1 MIRRLRRPSVAI
13 GLAIVLLLLG
23 CALFAG
29 LLAPHDPNAID
40 PKQKFLPPAW
50 AAGGDWSNLLGTDQL
65 GRDVLSRLIHGARTS
80 LMIAGAAVVI
90 AAVVGIALG
99 MLSGFYRGWVD
110 TVIMRLA
117 DVQLAFPFILL
128 ALAILAVS
136 DTKSAVRIILVLAI
150 ADWVIHARVVR
161 SRVLVEREKEYVR
174 GARALGAS
182 DARIMLRYILPSVLP
197 TALVIALIEL
207 AVLMLLESILAFLGL
222 GIDPPAVSWG
232 TVLADGRENVAI
244 AWWMLVFPGMAIF
257 LAVLAINLVAD
268 GLADVLD
275 PRLKLTGRFAR
286 GAARRRARP
295 AAPAAAE
302 GGAPAVAGAAAAGAA
317 AASGGDPPLLA
328 VEGLRVEFP
337 LTDGPVVR
345 AVEEVSF
352 SLRAG
357 ERLGIVGESGSGKSV
372 SALAVMGLLDAPG
385 RVAAGSVRLRG
396 RELLDCSERQLNKVR
411 GRELAM
417 IFQDPGSSLNPVFKI
432 GWQVAEAIELH
443 QECGKGE
450 ARRRAIEA
458 LRLVNIRD
466 PERVADCY
474 PFEVSG
480 GMQQRVMIAM
490 ALSCR
495 PGLLIADEPTTALDV
510 TTQAQI
516 LRELDALVERLGTG
530 VVLITHDLGVVAEF
544 TDRTLV
550 MYAGT
555 VCESGPTDRVVED
568 PRHPYTRALL
578 EAVGELEGE
587 APVAAPVRGEPLDP
601 RERPPGCPFAPRC
614 PLAMDV
620 CRTEAPRLVDEGG
633 ERAVACF
640 AVHPEEE
647 VSVREH
653 AARR

>member
-1 MIRRLRRPSVAI
+1 MRRLRRPSVAI
-13 GLAIVLLLLG
+13 GLAIVALLLA

-50 AAGGDWSNLLGTDQL
+50 GAGGEWSHVLGTDQL

-90 AAVVGIALG
+90 AAAVGIALG

-136 DTKSAVRIILVLAI
+136 DTKSALRIIFVLAI

-182 DARIMLRYILPSVLP
+182 DRRIMLRYILPSVLP

-286 GAARRRARP
+286 GAARLRERRP
-295 AAPAAAE
+295 ADGAPAA
-302 GGAPAVAGAAAAGAA
+302 GGAPAPAGAAAAPDA
-317 AASGGDPPLLA
+317 DPPLLA

-337 LTDGPVVR
+337 LEDGPVVR
-345 AVEEVSF
+345 AVEDVSF

-443 QECGKGE
+443 QECERRE

-544 TDRTLV
+544 TDRTIV

-555 VCESGPTDRVVED
+555 VCESGPTERVVND

-587 APVAAPVRGEPLDP
+587 EPVAAPVRGEPLDP

-614 PLAMDV
+614 PLATDL
-620 CRTEAPRLVDEGG
+620 CRERMPRLVDEDG

>member
-1 MIRRLRRPSVAI
+1 MRRLRRPSVVL
-13 GLAIVLLLLG
+13 GLAIVTLLLL
-23 CALFAG
+23 CTLFAG
-29 LLAPHDPNAID
+29 LLAPHDPNAIA
-40 PKQKFLPPAW
+40 PSEKFLPPAW
-50 AAGGDWSNLLGTDQL
+50 EEGGDASYLLGTDQL
-65 GRDVLSRLIHGARTS
+65 GRDVLSRLIYGARTS
-80 LMIAGAAVVI
+80 LMIAGVAVVL
-90 AAVVGIALG
+90 AAAFGIAMG

-136 DTKSAVRIILVLAI
+136 DTKSAIRIIFVLAI

-182 DARIMLRYILPSVLP
+182 NARIMLRYILPSVLP

-257 LAVLAINLVAD
+257 LAVLAMNLVAD

-286 GAARRRARP
+286 GAARKRERP
-295 AAPAAAE
+295 VVPVA
-302 GGAPAVAGAAAAGAA
+302 GGSPLVAGAVAD
-317 AASGGDPPLLA
+317 ASADPPLLA
-328 VEGLRVEFP
+328 VAGLRVEFP
-337 LTDGPVVR
+337 TDDGPVVQ
-345 AVEEVSF
+345 AVQDVSF

-357 ERLGIVGESGSGKSV
+357 ERVGIVGESGSGKSV
-372 SALAVMGLLDAPG
+372 SALAIMGLLDAPG

-396 RELLDCSERQLNKVR
+396 RELLDCSERELNKVR
-411 GRELAM
+411 GRELGM

-495 PGLLIADEPTTALDV
+495 PGVLIADEPTTALDV

-516 LRELDALVERLGTG
+516 LRELDALVDELDTG

-544 TDRTLV
+544 TDRTIV
-550 MYAGT
+550 MYAGS
-555 VCESGPTDRVVED
+555 VCESGPTEQLIAE

-578 EAVGELEGE
+578 DAVRELEGE
-587 APVAAPVRGEPLDP
+587 EGVAETVRGEPLDP
-601 RERPPGCPFAPRC
+601 RDRPPGCPFAPRC

-620 CRTEAPRLVDEGG
+620 CREQAPRLVGEDGEDG

-640 AVHPEEE
+640 AANPEE
-647 VSVREH
+647 VSPHEH

>member
-1 MIRRLRRPSVAI
+1 MRRLRRPSVVL
-13 GLAIVLLLLG
+13 GLAIVALLLL
-23 CALFAG
+23 CTLFAG
-29 LLAPHDPNAID
+29 LLAPHDPNAIA
-40 PKQKFLPPAW
+40 PSEKFLPPAW
-50 AAGGDWSNLLGTDQL
+50 EEGGDASFLLGTDQL
-65 GRDVLSRLIHGARTS
+65 GRDVLSRLIYGARTS
-80 LMIAGAAVVI
+80 LTIAGVAVVL
-90 AAVVGIALG
+90 AAAFGIAMG

-136 DTKSAVRIILVLAI
+136 DTKSAIRIIFVLAI

-182 DARIMLRYILPSVLP
+182 NARIMLRYILPSVLP

-257 LAVLAINLVAD
+257 LAVLAMNLVAD

-286 GAARRRARP
+286 GAARKRERP
-295 AAPAAAE
+295 ALVAPGPAASA
-302 GGAPAVAGAAAAGAA
+302 
-317 AASGGDPPLLA
+317 DPPLLA
-328 VEGLRVEFP
+328 VDGLRVEFP
-337 LTDGPVVR
+337 TDDGPVVE
-345 AVEEVSF
+345 AVQDVSF

-372 SALAVMGLLDAPG
+372 SALAIMGLLDAPG

-396 RELLDCSERQLNKVR
+396 RELLDCSERELNKVR
-411 GRELAM
+411 GRELGM

-450 ARRRAIEA
+450 ARRRAVEA

-495 PGLLIADEPTTALDV
+495 PGVLIADEPTTALDV

-516 LRELDALVERLGTG
+516 LRELDALVDELDTG

-544 TDRTLV
+544 TDRTIV
-550 MYAGT
+550 MYAGS
-555 VCESGPTDRVVED
+555 VCESGPTERLIAD
-568 PRHPYTRALL
+568 PRHPYTRVLL
-578 EAVGELEGE
+578 DAVRELEGDE
-587 APVAAPVRGEPLDP
+587 AAGETVRGEPLDP
-601 RERPPGCPFAPRC
+601 RDRPAGCPFAPRC

-620 CRTEAPRLVDEGG
+620 CRAQAPRLVEEDG

-640 AVHPEEE
+640 AAHPEE
-647 VSVREH
+647 VTGREP
-653 AARR
+653 AAHR